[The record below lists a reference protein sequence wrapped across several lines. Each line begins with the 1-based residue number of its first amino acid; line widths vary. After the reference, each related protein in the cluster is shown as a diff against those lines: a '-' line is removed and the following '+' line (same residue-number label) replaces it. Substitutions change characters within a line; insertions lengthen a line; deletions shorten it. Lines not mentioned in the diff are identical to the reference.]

1 MPILIS
7 ELGEIIK
14 NSEYYGGYH
23 FDLPPS
29 KAGAKY
35 RKYLLSNETI
45 FVETPYTTF
54 PISETTEVPVLMV
67 YTKVINGKKFEDI
80 AKNIAKKSK
89 TELRL
94 DSRPSFVD
102 NDFFKFTFFNKIY
115 ELDETINS
123 IKNIEVARELLYP
136 YLYPHIKYIKR

>member
-7 ELGEIIK
+7 ELDEIIK

-45 FVETPYTTF
+45 FVETPYTFF
-54 PISETTEVPVLMV
+54 PISKTVKVPALMV

-89 TELRL
+89 TELMVF
-94 DSRPSFVD
+94 SHPSFD
-102 NDFFKFTFFNKIY
+102 NEIFKFTFFNKIY

-123 IKNIEVARELLYP
+123 IKNIEVVRELLYP